1 TDMEMCYDG
10 ALVMP
15 SSYAVMD
22 EEEMMYVEG
31 GMNGTTKTRED
42 RICVAS
48 FIAASAVALGRLT
61 FKAFKLLAKTACSA
75 VLAFFG
81 CIGSAALL
89 AATAYEGTLAAIASG
104 YASRNKNYSYKCYG
118 FGTFSLYTMVKA

>member
-1 TDMEMCYDG
+1 MEMCYDG

-15 SSYAVMD
+15 SGYVVMSED
-22 EEEMMYVEG
+22 EMTYVDG
-31 GMNGTTKTRED
+31 GMSGRTKTGED
-42 RICVAS
+42 RFCVAS
-48 FIAASAVALGRLT
+48 FIASSAIALGRLT

-89 AATAYEGTLAAIASG
+89 AATCYEGTLAAIAARL
-104 YASRNKNYSYKCYG
+104 ASKGKNYSYKCYG
-118 FGTFSLYTMVKA
+118 FGNFSLYTMIQA